1 MTLLCYNK
9 GTKEKEMQTMATY
22 TMTIYHFN
30 EIKDR
35 VPHADPKFF
44 KQDGMT
50 CVEVK
55 MNEDIFNDVAKKK
68 GWF

>member
-1 MTLLCYNK
+1 MCYNK
-9 GTKEKEMQTMATY
+9 DTKGKELTAMTTY

-35 VPHADPKFF
+35 VPHAEPKFF
-44 KQDGMT
+44 KQDGIT

-55 MNEDIFNDVAKKK
+55 MNEDIFNCVAKKK